1 MSASAPAT
9 GQDSL
14 LASLNGIP
22 QVDFPAN
29 LQAAVTAGRRMTPI
43 LREVVALRIG
53 PGRLTPNE
61 YFWYRLWEPQLTRG
75 EKRRFIGK
83 QAQQPMHI
91 ACNNTGWY
99 ATAADKLL
107 FHTLMTGAGLP
118 TPELLAI
125 THPARRVSR
134 VQVLAGQDAIA
145 AFLRSPTHYPIFAK
159 PIDGKYSLAVV
170 NADRYDAAT
179 DQVLLRGDA
188 PVSAADLAES
198 LAEREAGFLLQRRLE
213 PAPEIAELFGSRLW
227 SVRVL
232 LLVTPAGPLIHSAVA
247 KIPTGQNPADNF
259 WRAGNMLGA
268 IDKETGLVS
277 RVVQGT
283 GAEMVVNPAHPDT
296 GLSIVGQRIPGWASL
311 MTMAEEASR
320 LLPGLRTQSWDIA
333 LSAAGPVPLEV
344 NFGGDLNLAQLAYGA
359 GVLDDRYEGHLRSC
373 GYRI

>member
-75 EKRRFIGK
+75 EKRRFTGK

>member
-75 EKRRFIGK
+75 EKRRFTGK

-188 PVSAADLAES
+188 PVSAADLAKS

-359 GVLDDRYEGHLRSC
+359 GVLDDRYEGHLRRC